1 MIRSR
6 THVKEIVALV
16 ALLLVLILLWYR
28 ILYDVHG
35 RRNDGVA
42 STELYQQL
50 ESVQEEQQLATE
62 PESWSTESTSAI
74 TALEDIMDMEA
85 TSTTETTAQ
94 STAEDNTTAA
104 IETESATDWE
114 AIVAGLSTSAF
125 PESTATASSEASSM
139 TSSAEEFPISSSEE
153 LISSSE
159 VDSSSTAETSTSS
172 SEEPTSSST
181 EVSSSTVISM
191 PKSVSI
197 PGSQFAIVSELSF
210 GPGAVKPPGYN
221 YTKAVVIPRTSKE
234 DISWLEN
241 TFGDDNLL
249 QKAVYTVD
257 KPVKPYVLPS
267 NKGNEVMAYLTF
279 IIDFYDHLPDV
290 SIFMHAHE
298 YAWHNNEL
306 LEMSSSAMLTHL
318 NLRKV
323 VRDGYVNLRCHRYP
337 SCPDHLFPYAK
348 NHSVWDVPEEA
359 IFADAWSE
367 ILPHEPV
374 PEVLSQPCCAQ
385 FAVSRER
392 IRALPRSQYKHFR
405 KWLMYTTLENR
416 VSGRVWEYIYQYI
429 WAGVPQFCPEEHSCY
444 CELYGLCF
452 GGEKE
457 YNYFFQKKAVVTS
470 LADMARQQAASE
482 EGNATYPI
490 DYVAHLQTA
499 TQEVKDELDMAFLR
513 GMSPY
518 YRALEAG
525 REWVEGDGF

>member
-191 PKSVSI
+191 PKS
-197 PGSQFAIVSELSF
+197 SQFAIVSELSF